1 MPQLALSA
9 QGLVKRYRGN
19 GPKANA
25 GLTVEVPAGQVVA
38 MLGPNGA
45 GKTTLANQ
53 VVGLLKPDA
62 GTIEVDGVDAV
73 AHPAQARRLTSLQ
86 PQGNVPLRGLSP
98 RSAIALAG
106 GMRGGSKAAVRR
118 RSEELIS
125 ALNLEPWAARR
136 ADQLSGGVA
145 RLTSFCLAAV
155 VPGRLVILDE
165 PTNDVDPARRQA
177 LWRLITDL
185 AHQAGAGV
193 LVATHNLAE
202 AETAAD
208 QVIVVGQGK
217 VLASGTPAELA
228 KVHGS
233 LANAYL
239 SLVGAA

>member
-1 MPQLALSA
+1 MKQLALEA
-9 QGLVKRYRGN
+9 LGLDKHYRGASS
-19 GPKANA
+19 KAND
-25 GLTVEVPAGQVVA
+25 GLTVQVKAGQVVA
-38 MLGPNGA
+38 LLGPNGS

-62 GTIEVDGVDAV
+62 GTVRVNGIDAI
-73 AHPAQARRLTSLQ
+73 AHPSLARRLTSLQ

-98 RSAIALAG
+98 SEAIRLVGA
-106 GMRGGSKAAVRR
+106 MRGGGKAAVAH
-118 RSEELIS
+118 RSDQLIDELS
-125 ALNLEPWAARR
+125 LGTWARRR

-177 LWRLITDL
+177 LWRLIGQL
-185 AHQAGAGV
+185 ARQEGAGV

-202 AETAAD
+202 AEAAAD
-208 QVIVVGQGK
+208 DVILIKNGQAVATGSPK
-217 VLASGTPAELA
+217 AFA
-228 KVHGS
+228 HQFGS
-233 LANAYL
+233 LQTAYL